1 MNRRDFNRLAVG
13 AGLGSVMGKPTLA
26 QMSTVEVQSPPAT
39 STSQS
44 VTIKDSPRTYNQ
56 VTIPRKYTAGKQRV
70 SVYWTWS
77 YPLGIKQRF
86 VPNGQPLLDDDRG
99 AANCLAFL

>member
-44 VTIKDSPRTYNQ
+44 VTIKDFS
-56 VTIPRKYTAGKQRV
+56 AH
-70 SVYWTWS
+70 
-77 YPLGIKQRF
+77 L
-86 VPNGQPLLDDDRG
+86 
-99 AANCLAFL
+99 